1 MVMVSLLVIRNS
13 VGVLR
18 TVGAGN
24 LARARLCS
32 DCFRSTSVG
41 FIAACQILFR
51 TCLEVCF
58 IPACTAKAEARHG
71 QHLLQLGG
79 LTGGTINQRCSADLL
94 NGFQLMTT
102 GSTLVIVHG
111 HWRVSTIRERQP
123 LSRATQQ
130 RARLYL
136 VNRAIAAA

>member
-1 MVMVSLLVIRNS
+1 MVVVSLLVIRNS
-13 VGVLR
+13 VEVLR

-102 GSTLVIVHG
+102 GSSSFRTIETVRLGMARIVLTVFIDG
-111 HWRVSTIRERQP
+111 NC
-123 LSRATQQ
+123 
-130 RARLYL
+130 YFFY
-136 VNRAIAAA
+136 